1 MKKPYLAVG
10 RVARLGLPARIVSL
24 PRALSRVL
32 AVALLTPLG
41 VALAQPVITS
51 TAPVANTRSAVRTSP
66 VVVTFSQTL
75 TAGSEGAL
83 KVYSAQRGGLRS
95 VTTPVVRSG
104 STLTF
109 TPPAARPFM
118 PGETVFSTVTRAAA
132 GSGGNLATAKVYQF
146 TTAVADAGSG
156 IFGGGSDLAVGASP
170 SSVAIGDVNGDGY
183 LDMLAANQGGTV
195 SVRLN
200 NGSGGFSG
208 SSDVAVGATPA
219 SVAVGDVDGDGDLDL
234 LTANFNHGTVSVRL
248 NDGNGTFSGGTDVAV
263 VTTPQPAT
271 PISVAVGDVDG
282 DGDLDLLTANYYLGT
297 VSVRLNNGSGAF
309 SGTTDVAVGAN
320 PHSVAVGDV
329 DGDGDLDVLTAN
341 YGANTVSVRLNNGS
355 GTFNGG
361 SDPAVGANPRSVAVG
376 DVDGDGDLDG
386 LLIAARGQNYCK
398 LFRGRV
404 RKS

>member
-1 MKKPYLAVG
+1 M
-10 RVARLGLPARIVSL
+10 
-24 PRALSRVL
+24 

-234 LTANFNHGTVSVRL
+234 LTAN
-248 NDGNGTFSGGTDVAV
+248 
-263 VTTPQPAT
+263 
-271 PISVAVGDVDG
+271 
-282 DGDLDLLTANYYLGT
+282 YYLGT